1 LARARVQMLSR
12 SESEEIHGA
21 SIRIL
26 EKSGAVVRSTEAL
39 KLLSSAGAKVIEKD
53 MRVFFTEAMTKEAIR
68 TAQRNII
75 LGARNP
81 KHDLKIPNEG
91 FPFISTDGFAVQ
103 IRDSSTGEKR
113 SSTREDLRKWATLAD
128 ALETIDLL
136 WPSVGATDLPPHLQ
150 LVGGLRTCY
159 ESTEKHVQYQAFSG
173 EEAKLEIEMAQT
185 IAGGEDE
192 NRKRPHFSSIQ
203 CIVAPLQ
210 YDEGSTDAL
219 IEFARAGIPVIA
231 MSMVS
236 PGITGPTTFAG
247 SVALANAEVLGS
259 LVISQLAKAGA
270 PLVYCFVCAPL
281 DMKSGNFATG
291 SPEYGVLSV
300 AGAEMAMYHKLP
312 SMMGGLGTSAKSPGV
327 QVGFEKALSTMP
339 VALAGCDLLTGCGG
353 LGDASFMSME
363 QMLIDSQIWE
373 DIRRSWQGMD
383 VNESE
388 LAMDVI
394 EKVGPKGQ
402 YLAHP
407 HTFSTFRRL
416 HVSKFSDR
424 SSYMAWKASGKKDML
439 FTVGLEVQKMLSNH
453 EPAPLS
459 VEVKNSLD
467 LIEGKA
473 KNLLA

>member
-1 LARARVQMLSR
+1 MARARVQMLSR
-12 SESEEIHGA
+12 SECEELQGA

-26 EKSGAVVRSTEAL
+26 ERSGAIVRSAEAL
-39 KLLSSAGAKVIEKD
+39 ELLGHAGAKVEEKD
-53 MRVFFTEAMTKEAIR
+53 MRVFFTEAMIDEALR
-68 TAQRNII
+68 TAQRAVV

-81 KHDLKIPNEG
+81 KRDLKIPNEG
-91 FPFISTDGFAVQ
+91 FPFVSTDGFAVQ

-128 ALETIDLL
+128 ASETVDLL
-136 WPSVGATDLPPHLQ
+136 WPSVGAADLPPHLQ
-150 LVGGLRTCY
+150 LVGGLGTCY

-173 EEAKLEIEMAQT
+173 KEARLEIEMAQAV
-185 IAGGEDE
+185 AGGEDA

-210 YDEGSTDAL
+210 YDGGSTDAI
-219 IEFARAGIPVIA
+219 IEFARAGAPVVA

-270 PLVYCFVCAPL
+270 PLIYCFVCAPL
-281 DMKSGNFATG
+281 DMKSGSFATG

-300 AGAEMAMYHKLP
+300 AGAEMAKYHKLP

-353 LGDASFMSME
+353 LCDASFMSME

-373 DIRRSWQGMD
+373 DIRRSWLGMD

-407 HTFSTFRRL
+407 HTFSNFRKL
-416 HVSKFSDR
+416 HVSKLSDR
-424 SSYMAWKASGKKDML
+424 SSYMAWEASGKKDMISAVESEL
-439 FTVGLEVQKMLSNH
+439 KRILSSHEPSPLSGEVRDALISIEEKAMKML
-453 EPAPLS
+453 A
-459 VEVKNSLD
+459 
-467 LIEGKA
+467 
-473 KNLLA
+473 

>member
-1 LARARVQMLSR
+1 MLSR
-12 SESEEIHGA
+12 SECEEIQGA

-26 EKSGAVVRSTEAL
+26 ERSGAIVRSAEAL
-39 KLLSSAGAKVIEKD
+39 DLLKGAGAKVVEKD
-53 MRVFFTEAMTKEAIR
+53 MRVFFTEAMTKEALR
-68 TAQRNII
+68 TAQRAIV

-81 KHDLKIPNEG
+81 KHDLKMPNEG

-128 ALETIDLL
+128 ATESVDLL
-136 WPSVGATDLPPHLQ
+136 WPSVGAADMPPHLQ

-173 EEAKLEIEMAQT
+173 KEAKLEIEMAQAV
-185 IAGGEDE
+185 AGGEGA

-219 IEFARAGIPVIA
+219 IEFARAGIPVVA

-259 LVISQLAKAGA
+259 LVISQLAESGA
-270 PLVYCFVCAPL
+270 PLIYCFVCAPL
-281 DMKSGNFATG
+281 DMRSGGFATG

-300 AGAEMAMYHKLP
+300 AGAEMARYHKLP
-312 SMMGGLGTSAKSPGV
+312 SMMGGMGTSAKSPGV
-327 QVGFEKALSTMP
+327 QVGFEKAISTMP
-339 VALAGCDLLTGCGG
+339 VALAGCDLMTGGGG
-353 LGDASFMSME
+353 LCDASFMSME
-363 QMLIDSQIWE
+363 QMLIDSQIWD

-394 EKVGPKGQ
+394 EKIGPKGQ

-407 HTFSTFRRL
+407 HTFSNFRRL
-416 HVSKFSDR
+416 HVSKLSDR
-424 SSYMAWKASGKKDML
+424 SSYMAWEATGKKDMVS
-439 FTVGLEVQKMLSNH
+439 TVGAEVQKILSTH
-453 EPAPLS
+453 EASPLS
-459 VEVKNSLD
+459 SETRKSLGQ
-467 LIEGKA
+467 IEERA
-473 KNLLA
+473 KKMLA